1 MIRLSRP
8 ALAAGVLLG
17 ALASQGAGASPPSR
31 ARLAEVSLTLQRLCE
46 VQALSS
52 HETPLTRRIQSLLPK
67 AVASRV
73 DGKGNL
79 IVDLGQGDPLVTVI
93 AHQDEIGYEVK
104 GVEAD
109 GRVSVVKKGGFFDY
123 LYEAHAVVIGTASGP
138 VNAVVAPRAGYQDP
152 RAAQEGF
159 TPEELRLDVGT
170 DSWAATGAMG
180 VRPGDPVTVVKR
192 YARLGATAASARSM
206 DDRVGCAAML
216 LAIQEID
223 PPKLRHRVKF
233 IFSTEEELGLNGA
246 EFAARSEPGAVC
258 FAVDTFVSS
267 DSPLE
272 SPRFAHAPLGEGC
285 VVRAIDSSVITSR
298 ADVDRVLRLARE
310 NHVDIQYGLTG
321 GGNDGARFVTEGAAD
336 IPLGWPLRY
345 SHSAAEMVDLRDVS
359 ALADLVALIARKF

>member
-1 MIRLSRP
+1 MIRTFS
-8 ALAAGVLLG
+8 AMLAAGLLLSAG
-17 ALASQGAGASPPSR
+17 FAAASAPSR
-31 ARLAEVSLTLQRLCE
+31 ARLADVSLTLQRLCE

-52 HETPLTRRIQSLLPK
+52 HESPLTRRIQSLLPRDL
-67 AVASRV
+67 ASKV

-79 IVDLGQGDPLVTVI
+79 IVELGQGDPLVTVI

-123 LYEAHAVVIGTASGP
+123 LYEAHPVVIGTSVGP
-138 VNAVVAPRAGYQDP
+138 VNAVVAPRTGYMDP
-152 RAAQEGF
+152 RATQDGITA
-159 TPEELRLDVGT
+159 EECRLDVGT

-180 VRPGDPVTVVKR
+180 VRPGDPVTVAKR

-206 DDRVGCAAML
+206 DDRVGCAALL
-216 LAIQEID
+216 LAIREID
-223 PPKLRHRVKF
+223 APKLKHRVKF

-246 EFAARSEPGAVC
+246 EFAARAEPGAIC
-258 FAVDTFVSS
+258 FAIDTFVSS

-285 VVRAIDSSVITSR
+285 VIRAIDSSVITSR
-298 ADVDRVLRLARE
+298 ADVEKILKLARE
-310 NHVDIQYGLTG
+310 NHVDIQFGLTG
-321 GGNDGARFVTEGAAD
+321 GGNDGARFVTEGATD

-345 SHSAAEMVDLRDVS
+345 SHTAAEVVDLRDVS
-359 ALADLVALIARKF
+359 ALADLVLLIARKF